1 MNKDKKR
8 LRSKK
13 EQIKYQQSTIRKKL
27 EEFLQNP
34 YPHSFLTFF
43 EEICEYCA
51 NMSQEECKKLGKK
64 FINYKDKDELRKE
77 QDRFQK
83 TLKKIGYKREKNQIL
98 ELLTKTEKD
107 YFTMLYAALYYKHNI
122 QLYSFKISGTSAFKI
137 DRELGIYKELLEK
150 DLYIVMMFFKPFSS
164 SQYIMETLQKLFE
177 KDCLGIGAFMGG
189 VYIIFKELK
198 KQKDFVDIMNNL
210 IKEGKYKNVKIC

>member
-8 LRSKK
+8 FRSTK
-13 EQIKYQQSTIRKKL
+13 EQISYQQEIIREKL

-34 YPHSFLTFF
+34 YPLFFSTFF
-43 EEICEYCA
+43 EEICEYCTK
-51 NMSQEECKKLGKK
+51 MSQEESIKWGKK
-64 FINYKDKDELRKE
+64 FINSENKDILRKE

-83 TLKKIGYKREKNQIL
+83 TLKKIGYKRQGNQIV
-98 ELLTKTEKD
+98 EILTKAEKT
-107 YFTMLYAALYYKHNI
+107 YSTMLYNALYYEDNI
-122 QLYSFKISGTSAFKI
+122 LLYPFQISVTSPFQIRRKVN
-137 DRELGIYKELLEK
+137 IYKELAEK

-210 IKEGKYKNVKIC
+210 IKEGKNKNVKIC